1 MFYPR
6 KNYINTNTKDLNC
19 TMMNS
24 IITTVHFPLLP
35 SNVWWQRTTTWQV
48 VTSIAWDDC
57 TGIYQHRIRHL
68 DYNYWY
74 GKIIPFP
81 IIIIKEYSVVFS
93 SVTQSCLTLCDPMDC
108 STPGFPLLHCLLEL
122 AQTRVHRVGDA
133 IQPSHPLLSTSSP
146 AINLSQHQG
155 LFKWVT
161 SLHHV
166 AKVLE
171 FQLQHLSFQWLYSIK
186 NYYKKM
192 AIVDCVIQY
201 ILVACLFYT

>member
-57 TGIYQHRIRHL
+57 TGIYQYSIRHL
-68 DYNYWY
+68 DFNYWY
-74 GKIIPFP
+74 GKIISFA
-81 IIIIKEYSVVFS
+81 IIIIKEYSVPFS
-93 SVTQSCLTLCDPMDC
+93 SVTQSCLTFCNAMNR
-108 STPGFPLLHCLLEL
+108 STPGLPVHHQLPESTQIHVHC
-122 AQTRVHRVGDA
+122 VHDA

-146 AINLSQHQG
+146 DINLSQHQG

-171 FQLQHLSFQWLYSIK
+171 FQLQHQSLKWTPWTDMF
-186 NYYKKM
+186 
-192 AIVDCVIQY
+192 
-201 ILVACLFYT
+201 

>member
-81 IIIIKEYSVVFS
+81 IIIIKEYSVAFS
-93 SVTQSCLTLCDPMDC
+93 SVTQSCLTLCNTMNR
-108 STPGFPLLHCLLEL
+108 STPGLPVHHQLPEFT
-122 AQTRVHRVGDA
+122 QTHVHHVGRDA
-133 IQPSHPLLSTSSP
+133 IQPSHPLLSPSLP
-146 AINLSQHQG
+146 AFSVSQHQG
-155 LFKWVT
+155 LFQWV
-161 SLHHV
+161 SSSHQV
-166 AKVLE
+166 AKLSE
-171 FQLQHLSFQWLYSIK
+171 FQL
-186 NYYKKM
+186 
-192 AIVDCVIQY
+192 
-201 ILVACLFYT
+201 